1 MSSTLL
7 LLGLRV
13 LVGLTVV
20 PGCLTAQEVLPT
32 ASPEAVGLDAER
44 LADISRLMDEV
55 VGAGVLAGAVVGVA
69 RDGRV
74 AYLESVGVQDLETR
88 TPMSEGSVFRIYSMT
103 KTVTAVAAMI
113 LHEEGHFELSDPVSM
128 YLPEFADVRV
138 LDEDGS
144 VRAPRSP
151 VTVEHLL
158 LHTAGLSHRSSP
170 EYREAGVRSRAIGLP
185 DFVDNVVSVPLRF
198 DPGTRYRYSASPTVV
213 GRLVEVW
220 SGQTFDDFVQERI
233 LDPLGMVDTGFW
245 VRPDQRDRFATVYAL
260 TEAGDLVPHRIE
272 EVPFTERPALMEGAV
287 GLVSTVPDFLR
298 FSQMLLDGGELGGTR
313 ILGAA
318 SVERLV
324 TNGLPESIL
333 STRRGGSGWGLGSVS
348 VVVDPSAAGEGA
360 RAGEYR
366 WDGSA
371 GTEFWVDPGSGTI
384 VVTMWQSAPA
394 NPGRLRQQIR
404 SLVRQAIRD

>member
-245 VRPDQRDRFATVYAL
+245 VRPDQRDRFATVYAP